1 MRSFRPNASINFVS
15 LMVFYAT
22 FSNISVI
29 SLRSVLLVEETGG
42 PGKKTTDLSQ
52 VTDKLYLIML
62 YWVHLAWFELTYDQD
77 HDGLWILRTEPMFN
91 LEHVDLIRDNWDILI
106 VSLMIITRPY
116 LRGTIRKSCQP
127 MLKLPTNYGFYE
139 LFLK

>member
-1 MRSFRPNASINFVS
+1 MGFFDHVEENTHKVQLKDSLLLNLQDQVNRRIYCTKIYKQKTKKTQVKFMLSFRPNASINFVS

-42 PGKKTTDLSQ
+42 SGKKPTDLSQ

-62 YWVHLAWFELTYDQD
+62 Y
-77 HDGLWILRTEPMFN
+77 
-91 LEHVDLIRDNWDILI
+91 
-106 VSLMIITRPY
+106 
-116 LRGTIRKSCQP
+116 
-127 MLKLPTNYGFYE
+127 
-139 LFLK
+139 

>member
-1 MRSFRPNASINFVS
+1 MRFFDHVEENTHKVQLKDSLLLNLQDQVNRRIYCTKIYKQKTKVKFMLSFRPNASINFVS

-42 PGKKTTDLSQ
+42 PGKKNTDLSQ

-62 YWVHLAWFELTYDQD
+62 Y
-77 HDGLWILRTEPMFN
+77 
-91 LEHVDLIRDNWDILI
+91 
-106 VSLMIITRPY
+106 
-116 LRGTIRKSCQP
+116 
-127 MLKLPTNYGFYE
+127 
-139 LFLK
+139 